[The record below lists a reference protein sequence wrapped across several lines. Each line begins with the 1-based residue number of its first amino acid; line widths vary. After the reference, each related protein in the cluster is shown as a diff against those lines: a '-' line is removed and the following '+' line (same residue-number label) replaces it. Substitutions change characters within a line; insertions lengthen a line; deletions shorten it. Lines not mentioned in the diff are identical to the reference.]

1 MEQTRS
7 FLSSMGLPS
16 GDCHDLPSSISRFE
30 DGGQYRFE
38 VPGIQNPE
46 SMRALLNELSVHKT
60 KIHRVTQT
68 KGIMLLSDE
77 EILAMTSLAKSHKL
91 ELVLA
96 VGPRATYDTSA
107 TVQTKEGQK
116 IGYRLRGQDQI
127 VRAIEDIKRAVELG
141 CNSFLLYDEGCLW
154 ILNEARRAG
163 EIPPYCKFKMS
174 AHSAMGIHAL
184 QNY

>member
-1 MEQTRS
+1 
-7 FLSSMGLPS
+7 
-16 GDCHDLPSSISRFE
+16 
-30 DGGQYRFE
+30 
-38 VPGIQNPE
+38 
-46 SMRALLNELSVHKT
+46 
-60 KIHRVTQT
+60 
-68 KGIMLLSDE
+68 MLLSDE

-127 VRAIEDIKRAVELG
+127 VRAIEDIKRGVELG

-154 ILNEARRAG
+154 ILNEAG
-163 EIPPYCKFKMS
+163 VQVKFHHIANSKCQ
-174 AHSAMGIHAL
+174 HIVAMGIHAL